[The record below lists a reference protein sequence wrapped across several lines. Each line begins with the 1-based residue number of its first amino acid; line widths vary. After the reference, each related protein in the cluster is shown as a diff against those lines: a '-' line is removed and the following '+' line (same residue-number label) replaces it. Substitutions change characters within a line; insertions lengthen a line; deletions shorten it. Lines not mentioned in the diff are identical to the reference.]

1 MGKFLSK
8 IQLSTLTCFAMI
20 FWNEPLLAEDQDYG
34 LTIQG
39 ESIDVIDMHL
49 HTGTWDALTEPY
61 KERYSERVPKFLRFT
76 MKYLLGSGLTSE
88 GILKQ
93 MDKAKIRRGG
103 VFAVYSPDTTGIASN
118 QFLQQQINDH
128 PERLLGFAS
137 VRTDYWNIDGP
148 EQLKELESVL
158 GNSNMVGIKLAHA
171 HQQIR
176 FDDPRFDG
184 VYEIAGRLGK
194 PIYVHTGTSPNPYT
208 RLEPPYV
215 DPKYLEDTIKRYP
228 DTQFILGHSGYDSF
242 KVALTYLDSCIEL
255 AQKYD
260 NVYLEPG
267 ALGARKAEK
276 VLTDYLRII
285 KENNLVDRVI
295 YGSDGPQ
302 FPGYTNSH
310 LERFV
315 EAMQASNYSTAE
327 MRALLQTNFEQLFK
341 LQN

>member
-1 MGKFLSK
+1 MGKFSSK
-8 IQLSTLTCFAMI
+8 ILLGAFAFFAI
-20 FWNEPLLAEDQDYG
+20 IAWNKQTLAEEQTYG

-93 MDKAKIRRGG
+93 MDKAKIKRGG

-118 QFLQQQINDH
+118 EFLQQQINDH

-137 VRTDYWNIDGP
+137 VRTDYWNIDGS
-148 EQLKELESVL
+148 EQLKELETVL

-171 HQQIR
+171 HQQMR

-184 VYEIAGRLGK
+184 VYEIAGRLEK

-215 DPKYLEDTIKRYP
+215 DPKYLEDTIQRHP

-255 AQKYD
+255 AQKYE
-260 NVYLEPG
+260 NVYMEPG

-276 VLTDYLRII
+276 VLMEYLRII

-315 EAMQASNYSTAE
+315 EAMQNSNYSTDE
-327 MRALLQTNFEQLFK
+327 MRSLLQTNFEQLFK
-341 LQN
+341 LEN

>member
-1 MGKFLSK
+1 MAMAKFSSK
-8 IQLSTLTCFAMI
+8 ILLLTLAFSTIMAWSEQI
-20 FWNEPLLAEDQDYG
+20 LAEDQAYG

-39 ESIDVIDMHL
+39 EFIDVIDMHL

-93 MDKAKIRRGG
+93 MDKAKIRRAG

-118 QFLQQQINDH
+118 EFLQQQINDH
-128 PERLLGFAS
+128 SDRLLGFAS
-137 VRTDYWNIDGP
+137 VRTDYWNIDSE
-148 EQLKELESVL
+148 EQLKKLETVL
-158 GNSNMVGIKLAHA
+158 GNANMVGIKLAHA
-171 HQQIR
+171 HQQMR

-194 PIYVHTGTSPNPYT
+194 PIYLHTGTSPNPYT

-215 DPKYLEDTIKRYP
+215 DPKYLEETIQRYP

-276 VLTDYLRII
+276 VLIDYLRII
-285 KENNLVDRVI
+285 KENNLIDRVI

-315 EAMQASNYSTAE
+315 LTMQDSNYTTAE

-341 LQN
+341 L